1 MNILVTGG
9 AGYIG
14 SATAEGAGSGRP
26 PGCGDRSTGNRAP
39 GCSPTRAEFFQI
51 DLSDGSDVA
60 KVLSSRSF
68 EAVMHF
74 AASIEA
80 GESMMDPGKF
90 YRNNLCNS
98 LQLIEAAV
106 QAGVKRFVLSST
118 AAVMTLAMSR

>member
-1 MNILVTGG
+1 MI
-9 AGYIG
+9 
-14 SATAEGAGSGRP
+14 
-26 PGCGDRSTGNRAP
+26 DSTGNRSP

-98 LQLIEAAV
+98 Y
-106 QAGVKRFVLSST
+106 RS
-118 AAVMTLAMSR
+118 

>member
-1 MNILVTGG
+1 M
-9 AGYIG
+9 
-14 SATAEGAGSGRP
+14 
-26 PGCGDRSTGNRAP
+26 
-39 GCSPTRAEFFQI
+39 
-51 DLSDGSDVA
+51 A

-98 LQLIEAAV
+98 LQLIDRSAGGCEALCALFD
-106 QAGVKRFVLSST
+106 GRSI
-118 AAVMTLAMSR
+118 